1 MKRKFIKKL
10 SLVLGLTVA
19 MTAFAGFA
27 MAANNSSNSSK
38 NSTKVEA
45 SDKKKNESR
54 INGLILGTDGG
65 RTDTIMLMSYDYKNN
80 KVDIVSIP
88 RDTYI
93 ESERAGAGFKKINS
107 VYQVD
112 GFKGLS
118 KEVKNVLGDNSL
130 KIDKYVKLDY
140 DGAKRIIDSVG
151 GVEVNVPPVVANNTE
166 TLTPGLQTLKG
177 DQAIEYLRQRYGYDD
192 GDLGRVSKHQDFVK
206 SFMLK
211 AKENGI
217 PSTAKSILSEIDTNV
232 GIFDGVY
239 YGFKIRNIKKEDI
252 TLHTLPGKAESRTV
266 EGETLSYYISDKEE
280 AKKLIDKIMD

>member
-1 MKRKFIKKL
+1 MKSRMIKRL
-10 SLVLGLTVA
+10 SLVLGLTLA
-19 MTAFAGFA
+19 LSAFSGLSIASN
-27 MAANNSSNSSK
+27 NNSNNSN
-38 NSTKVEA
+38 KVETSA
-45 SDKKKNESR
+45 KKKNESR

-65 RTDTIMLMSYDYKNN
+65 RTDTIMFMSYDYKNN

-93 ESERAGAGFKKINS
+93 NYNKAGAGFKKINS
-107 VYQVD
+107 VYQVE

-118 KEVKNVLGDNSL
+118 KQVRDVLGDNSI

-140 DGAKRIIDSVG
+140 EGAKRIIDSVG
-151 GVEVNVPPVVANNTE
+151 GVEVNVPPVVAQNTE

-192 GDLGRVSKHQDFVK
+192 GDLGRVSKQQDFVK

-217 PSTAKSILSEIDTNV
+217 PSTAKTILSEIDTNV
-232 GIFDGVY
+232 GVFDGIY
-239 YGFKIRNIKKEDI
+239 YGFKLRNIKKEDI
-252 TLHTLPGKAESRTV
+252 TMHVLPGNAETKTV
-266 EGETLSYYISDKEE
+266 EGETLSYYISDKKE
-280 AKKLIDKIMD
+280 AKKLIEEIME